1 MTANT
6 IKLPHG
12 LTAVII
18 THAELA
24 EHRTQPDD
32 GQLEFEKPQP

>member
-1 MTANT
+1 MTASVPL
-6 IKLPHG
+6 KYG

-24 EHRTQPDD
+24 EHQTQPDD
-32 GQLEFEKPQP
+32 GQLSFGEPRQ